1 MGSLQTWYGVQI
13 QELYFFLG
21 GEAGGEVNIQHCPTL
36 VTLSE
41 VLSLSGQV
49 MNSQRTAGDM

>member
-13 QELYFFLG
+13 QELYFFG
-21 GEAGGEVNIQHCPTL
+21 GGGGGEVNIQHCPTL